1 MTECQLPRLKVASS
15 GLASRHRSYQ
25 LLTVLR
31 VIGLTLLF
39 VHAATAQ
46 TKPTDSEM
54 KDVVRLLLER
64 EVPRPADRGNVEV
77 LLGPNVKSSWIPEVT
92 GFAIRQLS
100 YDEQKQVPE
109 FYDLASSFKGSKIEA
124 ALTKGNYCRK
134 SGRRYEFRRK
144 AGAWQSRV
152 IGYVESTGM
161 GDRCDG
167 CVVGSG
173 ATYSVLR
180 QITNPPASPPRAGN
194 LRLTGSV
201 RKTSCSKDADY
212 VRCKAELNLK
222 FTNTG
227 SMPVIILQPQGE
239 YEFWHGGT
247 SLALSEKESGTN
259 SFVYSVSGWPS
270 VYEFPIYQS
279 LANLLD
285 QSVPPTGIT
294 RVLLPS
300 ASWSWDTSITL
311 SLREWNSCN
320 QHVGV
325 EIGWEE
331 IKRRTAPLWLRVSYE
346 MWPFNVEN
354 FKPNLGGILQKR
366 WRSHGLLYLDEKTGG
381 YWQAILTSEPIEFPL
396 NHIDLAQRSSLN

>member
-1 MTECQLPRLKVASS
+1 
-15 GLASRHRSYQ
+15 
-25 LLTVLR
+25 
-31 VIGLTLLF
+31 
-39 VHAATAQ
+39 
-46 TKPTDSEM
+46 
-54 KDVVRLLLER
+54 
-64 EVPRPADRGNVEV
+64 
-77 LLGPNVKSSWIPEVT
+77 
-92 GFAIRQLS
+92 
-100 YDEQKQVPE
+100 
-109 FYDLASSFKGSKIEA
+109 
-124 ALTKGNYCRK
+124 
-134 SGRRYEFRRK
+134 
-144 AGAWQSRV
+144 
-152 IGYVESTGM
+152 M

-279 LANLLD
+279 
-285 QSVPPTGIT
+285 
-294 RVLLPS
+294 
-300 ASWSWDTSITL
+300 
-311 SLREWNSCN
+311 
-320 QHVGV
+320 
-325 EIGWEE
+325 
-331 IKRRTAPLWLRVSYE
+331 
-346 MWPFNVEN
+346 
-354 FKPNLGGILQKR
+354 
-366 WRSHGLLYLDEKTGG
+366 
-381 YWQAILTSEPIEFPL
+381 
-396 NHIDLAQRSSLN
+396 